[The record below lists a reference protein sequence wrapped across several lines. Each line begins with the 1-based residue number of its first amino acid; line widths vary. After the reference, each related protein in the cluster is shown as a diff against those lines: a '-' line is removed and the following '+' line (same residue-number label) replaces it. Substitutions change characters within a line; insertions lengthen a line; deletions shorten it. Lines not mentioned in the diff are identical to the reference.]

1 MTKITTYKIQYDNIV
16 RLYDVPTIEV
26 EEDRFSVYMER
37 VRRMWRKDIR
47 INRIKLF
54 LLKNDRKT
62 N

>member
-26 EEDRFSVYMER
+26 EEDRLSVYLER